1 MFDSILIRFP
11 LLLALA
17 RRYDC
22 YDKQITNMYP
32 NWKKLS
38 KPLEGIP
45 IGESFGI
52 PTGSSNHITVIDVDK
67 ASYLSIP
74 FALRPSL
81 TSVQTPNGAT
91 HYYFQYEPRL
101 HTRFVL
107 MNGVNVLND
116 NSFVLAGK
124 DYHIINDGD
133 PPKMPEVIF
142 NQLYNAQQALI
153 YDMHCY
159 NVFIVLPSIW
169 FNYDNEQFRKLMIVL
184 INQIENP
191 QQRVATLSQVM
202 MDRFEY
208 IDGRRLGMLLQDVAD
223 LTYQQRRFKLG
234 SLKRIMKE
242 AHPDEFKL
250 IGNPSSENKIKFKK
264 DALTKLSDIKAVV
277 PRMTS
282 AKLLQMNSA
291 FTSITVKI
299 CTFCLKPHKAGC
311 CSRYKWNKRTS
322 CVFIRNINL

>member
-250 IGNPSSENKIKFKK
+250 IGNPSRAIYSPGSQM
-264 DALTKLSDIKAVV
+264 KLSEINAKI

-282 AKLLQMNSA
+282 AKLLQMNKM
-291 FTSITVKI
+291 FTSIKVNI
-299 CTFCLKPHKAGC
+299 CKSCKKQYKTGC
-311 CSRYKWNKRTS
+311 CKKYGPNNRTT
-322 CVFIRNINL
+322 CIYICNIKLI